1 MSRVEEDFQSQRLS
15 PRPRVSSAIRHP
27 DFLLEPPTRM
37 VPGLSC
43 LISYLSV
50 FSQSFAKLV
59 LSVAEVGFLSLL
71 ILKLSLFE
79 TKVLISRGN

>member
-1 MSRVEEDFQSQRLS
+1 
-15 PRPRVSSAIRHP
+15 
-27 DFLLEPPTRM
+27 M